1 MGFRRRSGV
10 LASFRYGAVLTA
22 SLFVVAGCKEPLA
35 ARGGLD
41 TTEQDGGVDFS
52 TVWRY
57 RSFDVDVDLTL
68 VTRDRDEG
76 CTTTSRLAVDDA
88 LSGADVYDLAPTDC
102 TVLRLG
108 ADGDIVMDESPTGHD
123 WTAENLSVNTS
134 TEVIALGPANGVD
147 PESGEPVAYTF
158 SISAPPCGDGTDCD
172 CGVLRRSGGPTAHAL
187 PLGRVCD

>member
-1 MGFRRRSGV
+1 MPIRN
-10 LASFRYGAVLTA
+10 GAMVAA
-22 SLFVVAGCKEPLA
+22 SLFLALGCKEPLA

-41 TTEQDGGVDFS
+41 TSEHDAGVDLS

-68 VTRDRDEG
+68 VTRDRVEG

-102 TVLRLG
+102 AVLRLG
-108 ADGDIVMDESPTGHD
+108 EDGDIVMDEAPTGHD
-123 WTAENLSVNTS
+123 WTAENLSVNTG

-147 PESGEPVAYTF
+147 PESGDAVAYTF
-158 SISAPPCGDGTDCD
+158 SISAPPCNDGTDCD
-172 CGVLRRSGGPTAHAL
+172 CGVLRRSGGPTAHML
-187 PLGRVCD
+187 SLGRVCD